1 MKRSVTLSA
10 VVLIA
15 FVCFIAVF
23 VATAQISRLRP
34 LNAPPVDYNSVY
46 EQAPIPQLPSATTPG
61 RESDLLVDPN
71 RIRAKLK
78 AFEGL
83 DKLMIDLDRQSQGEM
98 REWLQRTTDNRS
110 ALAKATE
117 RQVRAELEV
126 IRKIA
131 AEEKANKTVAAID
144 GLMLVR
150 QERTVKLVRKMD
162 EEARTLRQ
170 PRTIRGRST
179 RYGTPETGQAATGGV
194 SGTEAYPPAGTQPG
208 TGQEDLRR
216 SRRR

>member
-23 VATAQISRLRP
+23 AATAQISRLRP
-34 LNAPPVDYNSVY
+34 LNAPPTDYNSVY
-46 EQAPIPQLPSATTPG
+46 EQAPLPQSVATPLG
-61 RESDLLVDPN
+61 PESDLLVDPN

-78 AFEGL
+78 SFPGL
-83 DKLMIDLDRQSQGEM
+83 DKSLLDLDRQSQGEM
-98 REWLQRTTDNRS
+98 REWLQRTTDNRTT
-110 ALAKATE
+110 LAKATE
-117 RQVRAELEV
+117 RHVRAELEL

-131 AEEKANKTVAAID
+131 AEEKATKTVAAID
-144 GLMLVR
+144 GLLLVR

-194 SGTEAYPPAGTQPG
+194 SGTEAYPPAGTQQG

-216 SRRR
+216 PRRR